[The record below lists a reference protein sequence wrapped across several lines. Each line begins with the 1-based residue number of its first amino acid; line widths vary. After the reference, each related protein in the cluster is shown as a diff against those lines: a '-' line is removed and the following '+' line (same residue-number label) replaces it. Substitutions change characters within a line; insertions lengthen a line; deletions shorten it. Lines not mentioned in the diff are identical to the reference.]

1 MQPDLRDAALYS
13 GADSVGRKATSPVR
27 AADSIRRP
35 DALVTKSETAS
46 DIPQRIAQTEA
57 ELERLRLQ
65 LQELRHDW
73 ERESA
78 SELRGQFEA
87 MREAVLRYSFACAEV
102 DMRLALIRARADDTV
117 EAAEILRR
125 SLEEQTAASDEL
137 RRLARTLHQPSTTT
151 TPGR

>member
-1 MQPDLRDAALYS
+1 MQPDLRDAALYG
-13 GADSVGRKATSPVR
+13 GADSAGRKANAPVR
-27 AADSIRRP
+27 TADSMRRP
-35 DALVTKSETAS
+35 DASTTKSDIVPS
-46 DIPQRIAQTEA
+46 IPQRIAQTEA

-78 SELRGQFEA
+78 NELRGQLEA

-137 RRLARTLHQPSTTT
+137 RRLARTLHQPSTATAL
-151 TPGR
+151 GK